1 MEKRFPILH
10 VVSAIFKILAWIVAL
25 GDILAIIALLTHKAG
40 LPSMFQ
46 TANFNFTASPYI
58 LALLALLFGVFY
70 FILLY
75 AMAEGIMVV
84 LAIEENT
91 RKALKDKPQA

>member
-10 VVSAIFKILAWIVAL
+10 VVSAIFKVLAWIVAL
-25 GDILAIIALLTHKAG
+25 CDILAIIALLTHKAG

-46 TANFNFTASPYI
+46 TANVTASPYV

-84 LAIEENT
+84 LAIEQNT

>member
-10 VVSAIFKILAWIVAL
+10 VVSFIFKVLAWIVAL
-25 GDILAIIALLTHKAG
+25 LDILAIVSLLTRKAG
-40 LPSMFQ
+40 LPSIFQ
-46 TANFNFTASPYI
+46 TSNFTASPLI

-75 AMAEGIMVV
+75 ALAEGIMVV

-91 RKALKDKPQA
+91 RKALKEKPQA

>member
-10 VVSAIFKILAWIVAL
+10 VVSAIFKVLAWIVAL
-25 GDILAIIALLTHKAG
+25 ADILAIISLLTRKAG

-46 TANFNFTASPYI
+46 TANFTASPII
-58 LALLALLFGVFY
+58 LALLAFLFGLFY

-84 LAIEENT
+84 LAIEQNT
-91 RKALKDKPQA
+91 RKALKEKAQA

>member
-1 MEKRFPILH
+1 
-10 VVSAIFKILAWIVAL
+10 
-25 GDILAIIALLTHKAG
+25 
-40 LPSMFQ
+40 MFQ
-46 TANFNFTASPYI
+46 TANFTASPYV

-84 LAIEENT
+84 LAIEQNT

>member
-1 MEKRFPILH
+1 LHRTSRRENEASFTLKEEEYMEKKFPILH

-46 TANFNFTASPYI
+46 TANFTASPYV

-75 AMAEGIMVV
+75 EIGRAHV
-84 LAIEENT
+84 
-91 RKALKDKPQA
+91 

>member
-1 MEKRFPILH
+1 MEKKFPILH

-46 TANFNFTASPYI
+46 TANFTASPYV

-84 LAIEENT
+84 LAIEQNT